1 MEENKVI
8 RDKKDKT
15 LIVIIVCLAVILI
28 ALFVFFM
35 IERNENKAHIAA
47 IHQEKEMLQQEL
59 TELSHNYDD
68 LKTNNDTLNAKLLG
82 EQEKIANLLDQM
94 KEFRDN
100 SYAEINRYKRE
111 IGTLKDVLRSYV
123 VQIDSLNQLN
133 QRLAQENS
141 EVRKQMSWVRERNE
155 KLETQQKDMKEV
167 IARASALRTENF
179 VVYPVNK
186 KDKET
191 NWKKCFN
198 LKAEFVITKNI
209 TTERGQRTIYLRL
222 KRPDDKVIAFSDK
235 SFFKYENVSLT
246 YSAKRE
252 ITYEGERDGVF
263 RLSGYMDG
271 SEDVVRSTDVNVEES
286 KKSSYVDAY
295 LNGRSMEGAM
305 DSADF
310 ADFLAYSSL
319 VARKGAAEMSAGN
332 AEPSPAEGACDYCP
346 LAGSCGFAVGVDGDF
361 RARPKINCSGIAKI
375 VRRERGDEE

>member
-1 MEENKVI
+1 
-8 RDKKDKT
+8 
-15 LIVIIVCLAVILI
+15 
-28 ALFVFFM
+28 
-35 IERNENKAHIAA
+35 
-47 IHQEKEMLQQEL
+47 MLQQEL

-252 ITYEGERDGVF
+252 ITYEGER
-263 RLSGYMDG
+263 LEMAIYWPNDG
-271 SEDVVRSTDVNVEES
+271 SLIKGKYIAELFCDNEIIGTTE
-286 KKSSYVDAY
+286 
-295 LNGRSMEGAM
+295 
-305 DSADF
+305 F
-310 ADFLAYSSL
+310 FL
-319 VARKGAAEMSAGN
+319 K
-332 AEPSPAEGACDYCP
+332 
-346 LAGSCGFAVGVDGDF
+346 
-361 RARPKINCSGIAKI
+361 
-375 VRRERGDEE
+375 

>member
-15 LIVIIVCLAVILI
+15 LIVIIVCLAVTLI

-47 IHQEKEMLQQEL
+47 IHQEKEMLEQEL

-252 ITYEGERDGVF
+252 ITYEGER
-263 RLSGYMDG
+263 LEMAIYWPNDG
-271 SEDVVRSTDVNVEES
+271 SLIKGKYIAELFCDNEIIGTTE
-286 KKSSYVDAY
+286 
-295 LNGRSMEGAM
+295 
-305 DSADF
+305 F
-310 ADFLAYSSL
+310 FL
-319 VARKGAAEMSAGN
+319 K
-332 AEPSPAEGACDYCP
+332 
-346 LAGSCGFAVGVDGDF
+346 
-361 RARPKINCSGIAKI
+361 
-375 VRRERGDEE
+375 

>member
-179 VVYPVNK
+179 VIYPVNK

-252 ITYEGERDGVF
+252 ITYEGER
-263 RLSGYMDG
+263 LEMAIYWPNDG
-271 SEDVVRSTDVNVEES
+271 SLIKGKYIAELFCDNEIIGTTE
-286 KKSSYVDAY
+286 
-295 LNGRSMEGAM
+295 
-305 DSADF
+305 F
-310 ADFLAYSSL
+310 FL
-319 VARKGAAEMSAGN
+319 K
-332 AEPSPAEGACDYCP
+332 
-346 LAGSCGFAVGVDGDF
+346 
-361 RARPKINCSGIAKI
+361 
-375 VRRERGDEE
+375 

>member
-8 RDKKDKT
+8 KDKKDKV
-15 LIVIIVCLAVILI
+15 LVVIIVCLAVILI
-28 ALFVFFM
+28 ALFIFFM

-47 IHQEKEMLQQEL
+47 IHQEKELLEQEL
-59 TELSHNYDD
+59 TKLSHNYDD

-82 EQEKIANLLDQM
+82 EQEKIAQLLDQM
-94 KEFRDN
+94 KKFRDN

-111 IGTLKDVLRSYV
+111 IGTLKNVLRSYV

-133 QRLAQENS
+133 QKLAQENT
-141 EVRKQMSWVRERNE
+141 EVRKQMNWVRERNQ
-155 KLETQQKDMKEV
+155 KLENQQKDMKEV
-167 IARASALRTENF
+167 IARASALRAENF

-198 LKAEFVITKNI
+198 LKAEFAISKNI

-252 ITYEGERDGVF
+252 ITYEGER
-263 RLSGYMDG
+263 LEMAIYWPNDG
-271 SEDVVRSTDVNVEES
+271 SLIKGKYTAELFCDNEIIGTTE
-286 KKSSYVDAY
+286 
-295 LNGRSMEGAM
+295 
-305 DSADF
+305 F
-310 ADFLAYSSL
+310 FL
-319 VARKGAAEMSAGN
+319 K
-332 AEPSPAEGACDYCP
+332 
-346 LAGSCGFAVGVDGDF
+346 
-361 RARPKINCSGIAKI
+361 
-375 VRRERGDEE
+375 

>member
-1 MEENKVI
+1 MIVI
-8 RDKKDKT
+8 KDKKDKV
-15 LIVIIVCLAVILI
+15 LVVIIVCLAVILI
-28 ALFVFFM
+28 ALFIFFM

-47 IHQEKEMLQQEL
+47 IHQEKELLEQEL

-82 EQEKIANLLDQM
+82 EQEKIAQLLDQM
-94 KEFRDN
+94 KKFRDN

-111 IGTLKDVLRSYV
+111 IGTLKNVLRSYV

-133 QRLAQENS
+133 QKLAQENT
-141 EVRKQMSWVRERNE
+141 EVRKQMNWVRERNQ
-155 KLETQQKDMKEV
+155 KLENQQKDMKEV
-167 IARASALRTENF
+167 IARASALRAENF

-198 LKAEFVITKNI
+198 LKAEFAISKNI

-252 ITYEGERDGVF
+252 ITYEGER
-263 RLSGYMDG
+263 LEMAIYWPNDG
-271 SEDVVRSTDVNVEES
+271 SLIKGKYTAELFCDNEIIGTTE
-286 KKSSYVDAY
+286 
-295 LNGRSMEGAM
+295 
-305 DSADF
+305 F
-310 ADFLAYSSL
+310 FL
-319 VARKGAAEMSAGN
+319 K
-332 AEPSPAEGACDYCP
+332 
-346 LAGSCGFAVGVDGDF
+346 
-361 RARPKINCSGIAKI
+361 
-375 VRRERGDEE
+375 

>member
-1 MEENKVI
+1 MGENKVTK
-8 RDKKDKT
+8 DKKDKV
-15 LIVIIVCLAVILI
+15 LVVIIVCLAVILI
-28 ALFVFFM
+28 ALFIFFM

-47 IHQEKEMLQQEL
+47 IHQEKELLEQEL

-82 EQEKIANLLDQM
+82 EQEKIAQLLDQM
-94 KEFRDN
+94 KKFRDN

-111 IGTLKDVLRSYV
+111 IGTLKNVLRSYV

-133 QRLAQENS
+133 QKLAQENT
-141 EVRKQMSWVRERNE
+141 EVRKQMNWVRERNQ
-155 KLETQQKDMKEV
+155 KLENQQKDMKEV
-167 IARASALRTENF
+167 IARASALRAENF

-198 LKAEFVITKNI
+198 LKAEFAISKNI

-252 ITYEGERDGVF
+252 ITYEGER
-263 RLSGYMDG
+263 LEMAIYWPNDG
-271 SEDVVRSTDVNVEES
+271 SLIKGKYTAELFCDNEIIGTTE
-286 KKSSYVDAY
+286 
-295 LNGRSMEGAM
+295 
-305 DSADF
+305 F
-310 ADFLAYSSL
+310 FL
-319 VARKGAAEMSAGN
+319 K
-332 AEPSPAEGACDYCP
+332 
-346 LAGSCGFAVGVDGDF
+346 
-361 RARPKINCSGIAKI
+361 
-375 VRRERGDEE
+375 

>member
-8 RDKKDKT
+8 KDKKDKV
-15 LIVIIVCLAVILI
+15 LVVIIVCLAVILI
-28 ALFVFFM
+28 ALFIFFM

-47 IHQEKEMLQQEL
+47 IHQEKELLEQEL

-82 EQEKIANLLDQM
+82 EQEKIAQLLDQM
-94 KEFRDN
+94 KKFRDN

-111 IGTLKDVLRSYV
+111 IGTLKNVLRSYV
-123 VQIDSLNQLN
+123 VKIDSLNQLN
-133 QRLAQENS
+133 QKLAQENT
-141 EVRKQMSWVRERNE
+141 EVRKQMNWVRERNQ
-155 KLETQQKDMKEV
+155 KLENQQKDMKEV
-167 IARASALRTENF
+167 IARASALRAENF

-198 LKAEFVITKNI
+198 LKAEFAISKNI

-252 ITYEGERDGVF
+252 ITYEGER
-263 RLSGYMDG
+263 LEMAIYWPNDG
-271 SEDVVRSTDVNVEES
+271 SLIKGKYTAELFCDNEIIGTTE
-286 KKSSYVDAY
+286 
-295 LNGRSMEGAM
+295 
-305 DSADF
+305 F
-310 ADFLAYSSL
+310 FL
-319 VARKGAAEMSAGN
+319 K
-332 AEPSPAEGACDYCP
+332 
-346 LAGSCGFAVGVDGDF
+346 
-361 RARPKINCSGIAKI
+361 
-375 VRRERGDEE
+375 

>member
-8 RDKKDKT
+8 KDKKDKV
-15 LIVIIVCLAVILI
+15 LVVITVCLAVILI
-28 ALFVFFM
+28 ALFIFFM

-47 IHQEKEMLQQEL
+47 IHQEKELLEQEL

-82 EQEKIANLLDQM
+82 EQEKIAQLLDQM
-94 KEFRDN
+94 KKFRDN

-111 IGTLKDVLRSYV
+111 IGTLKNVLRSYV

-133 QRLAQENS
+133 QKLAQENT
-141 EVRKQMSWVRERNE
+141 EVRKQMNWVRERNQ
-155 KLETQQKDMKEV
+155 KLENQQKDMKEV
-167 IARASALRTENF
+167 IARASALRAENF

-198 LKAEFVITKNI
+198 LKAEFAISKNI

-252 ITYEGERDGVF
+252 ITYEGER
-263 RLSGYMDG
+263 LEMAIYWPNDG
-271 SEDVVRSTDVNVEES
+271 SLIKGKYTAELFCDNEIIGTTE
-286 KKSSYVDAY
+286 
-295 LNGRSMEGAM
+295 
-305 DSADF
+305 F
-310 ADFLAYSSL
+310 FL
-319 VARKGAAEMSAGN
+319 K
-332 AEPSPAEGACDYCP
+332 
-346 LAGSCGFAVGVDGDF
+346 
-361 RARPKINCSGIAKI
+361 
-375 VRRERGDEE
+375 

>member
-47 IHQEKEMLQQEL
+47 IHQEKEMLEQEL

-252 ITYEGERDGVF
+252 ITYEGER
-263 RLSGYMDG
+263 LEMAIYWPNDG
-271 SEDVVRSTDVNVEES
+271 SLIKGKYIAELFCDNEIIGTTE
-286 KKSSYVDAY
+286 
-295 LNGRSMEGAM
+295 
-305 DSADF
+305 F
-310 ADFLAYSSL
+310 FL
-319 VARKGAAEMSAGN
+319 K
-332 AEPSPAEGACDYCP
+332 
-346 LAGSCGFAVGVDGDF
+346 
-361 RARPKINCSGIAKI
+361 
-375 VRRERGDEE
+375 

>member
-1 MEENKVI
+1 MKLCYLCQRLTEIIKQIIINMEENKVI
-8 RDKKDKT
+8 KDKKDKV
-15 LIVIIVCLAVILI
+15 LVVIIVCLAVILI
-28 ALFVFFM
+28 ALFIFFM

-47 IHQEKEMLQQEL
+47 IHQEKELLEQEL

-82 EQEKIANLLDQM
+82 EQEKIAQLLDQM
-94 KEFRDN
+94 KKFRDN

-111 IGTLKDVLRSYV
+111 IGTLKNVLRSYV

-133 QRLAQENS
+133 QKLAQENT
-141 EVRKQMSWVRERNE
+141 EVRKQMNWVRERNQ
-155 KLETQQKDMKEV
+155 KLENQQKDMKEV
-167 IARASALRTENF
+167 IARASALQAENF

-198 LKAEFVITKNI
+198 LKAEFAISKNI

-252 ITYEGERDGVF
+252 ITYEGER
-263 RLSGYMDG
+263 LEMAIYWPNDG
-271 SEDVVRSTDVNVEES
+271 SLIKGKYTAELFCDNEIIGTTE
-286 KKSSYVDAY
+286 
-295 LNGRSMEGAM
+295 
-305 DSADF
+305 F
-310 ADFLAYSSL
+310 FL
-319 VARKGAAEMSAGN
+319 K
-332 AEPSPAEGACDYCP
+332 
-346 LAGSCGFAVGVDGDF
+346 
-361 RARPKINCSGIAKI
+361 
-375 VRRERGDEE
+375 

>member
-8 RDKKDKT
+8 KDKKDKV
-15 LIVIIVCLAVILI
+15 LVVIIVYLAVILI
-28 ALFVFFM
+28 ALFIFFM

-47 IHQEKEMLQQEL
+47 IHQEKELLEQEL

-82 EQEKIANLLDQM
+82 EQEKIAQLLDQM
-94 KEFRDN
+94 KKFRDN

-111 IGTLKDVLRSYV
+111 IGTLKNVLRSYV

-133 QRLAQENS
+133 QKLAQENT
-141 EVRKQMSWVRERNE
+141 EVRKQMNWVRERNQ
-155 KLETQQKDMKEV
+155 KLENQQKDMKEV
-167 IARASALRTENF
+167 IARASALRAENF

-198 LKAEFVITKNI
+198 LKAEFAISKNI

-252 ITYEGERDGVF
+252 ITYEGER
-263 RLSGYMDG
+263 LEMAIYWPNDG
-271 SEDVVRSTDVNVEES
+271 SLIKGKYTAELFCDNEIIGTTE
-286 KKSSYVDAY
+286 
-295 LNGRSMEGAM
+295 
-305 DSADF
+305 F
-310 ADFLAYSSL
+310 FL
-319 VARKGAAEMSAGN
+319 K
-332 AEPSPAEGACDYCP
+332 
-346 LAGSCGFAVGVDGDF
+346 
-361 RARPKINCSGIAKI
+361 
-375 VRRERGDEE
+375 

>member
-8 RDKKDKT
+8 KDKKDKV
-15 LIVIIVCLAVILI
+15 LVVIIVCLAVILI
-28 ALFVFFM
+28 ALFIFFM

-47 IHQEKEMLQQEL
+47 IHQEKELLEQEL

-68 LKTNNDTLNAKLLG
+68 LKTNNDTLNARLLG
-82 EQEKIANLLDQM
+82 EQEKIAQLLDQM
-94 KEFRDN
+94 KKFRDN

-111 IGTLKDVLRSYV
+111 IGTLKNVLRSYV

-133 QRLAQENS
+133 QKLAQENT
-141 EVRKQMSWVRERNE
+141 EVRKQMNWVRERNQ
-155 KLETQQKDMKEV
+155 KLENQQKDMKEV
-167 IARASALRTENF
+167 IARASALRAENF

-198 LKAEFVITKNI
+198 LKAEFAISKNI

-252 ITYEGERDGVF
+252 ITYEGER
-263 RLSGYMDG
+263 LEMAIYWPNDG
-271 SEDVVRSTDVNVEES
+271 SLIKGKYTAELFCDNEIIGTTE
-286 KKSSYVDAY
+286 
-295 LNGRSMEGAM
+295 
-305 DSADF
+305 F
-310 ADFLAYSSL
+310 FL
-319 VARKGAAEMSAGN
+319 K
-332 AEPSPAEGACDYCP
+332 
-346 LAGSCGFAVGVDGDF
+346 
-361 RARPKINCSGIAKI
+361 
-375 VRRERGDEE
+375 

>member
-252 ITYEGERDGVF
+252 ITYEGER
-263 RLSGYMDG
+263 LEIAIYWPNDG
-271 SEDVVRSTDVNVEES
+271 SLIKGKYIAELFCDNEIIGTTE
-286 KKSSYVDAY
+286 
-295 LNGRSMEGAM
+295 
-305 DSADF
+305 F
-310 ADFLAYSSL
+310 FL
-319 VARKGAAEMSAGN
+319 K
-332 AEPSPAEGACDYCP
+332 
-346 LAGSCGFAVGVDGDF
+346 
-361 RARPKINCSGIAKI
+361 
-375 VRRERGDEE
+375 

>member
-8 RDKKDKT
+8 KDKKDKV
-15 LIVIIVCLAVILI
+15 LVVIIVCLSVILI
-28 ALFVFFM
+28 ALFIFFM

-47 IHQEKEMLQQEL
+47 IHQEKELLEQEL

-82 EQEKIANLLDQM
+82 EQEKIAQLLDQM
-94 KEFRDN
+94 KKFRDN

-111 IGTLKDVLRSYV
+111 IGTLKNVLRSYV

-133 QRLAQENS
+133 QKLAQENT
-141 EVRKQMSWVRERNE
+141 EVRKQMNWVRERNQ
-155 KLETQQKDMKEV
+155 KLENQQKDMKEV
-167 IARASALRTENF
+167 IARASALRAENF

-198 LKAEFVITKNI
+198 LKAEFAISKNI

-252 ITYEGERDGVF
+252 ITYEGER
-263 RLSGYMDG
+263 LEMAIYWPNDG
-271 SEDVVRSTDVNVEES
+271 SLIKGKYTAELFCDNEIIGTTE
-286 KKSSYVDAY
+286 
-295 LNGRSMEGAM
+295 
-305 DSADF
+305 F
-310 ADFLAYSSL
+310 FL
-319 VARKGAAEMSAGN
+319 K
-332 AEPSPAEGACDYCP
+332 
-346 LAGSCGFAVGVDGDF
+346 
-361 RARPKINCSGIAKI
+361 
-375 VRRERGDEE
+375 

>member
-1 MEENKVI
+1 MEESKVI
-8 RDKKDKT
+8 KDKKDKV
-15 LIVIIVCLAVILI
+15 LVVIIVCLAVILI
-28 ALFVFFM
+28 ALFIFFM

-47 IHQEKEMLQQEL
+47 IHQEKELLEQEL

-82 EQEKIANLLDQM
+82 EQEKIAQLLDQM
-94 KEFRDN
+94 KKFRDN

-111 IGTLKDVLRSYV
+111 IGTLKNVLRSYV

-133 QRLAQENS
+133 QKLAQENT
-141 EVRKQMSWVRERNE
+141 EVRKQMNWVRERNQ
-155 KLETQQKDMKEV
+155 KLENQQKDMKEV
-167 IARASALRTENF
+167 IARASALRAENF

-198 LKAEFVITKNI
+198 LKAEFAISKNI

-252 ITYEGERDGVF
+252 ITYEGER
-263 RLSGYMDG
+263 LEMAIYWPNDG
-271 SEDVVRSTDVNVEES
+271 SLIKGKYTAELFCDNEIIGTTE
-286 KKSSYVDAY
+286 
-295 LNGRSMEGAM
+295 
-305 DSADF
+305 F
-310 ADFLAYSSL
+310 FL
-319 VARKGAAEMSAGN
+319 K
-332 AEPSPAEGACDYCP
+332 
-346 LAGSCGFAVGVDGDF
+346 
-361 RARPKINCSGIAKI
+361 
-375 VRRERGDEE
+375 